1 MLITVDGA
9 DGVGKTTLAKRL
21 AKELGFE
28 YQSKPL
34 NAILKIKSKNSIK
47 YKIAWKVQGLIFNT
61 IDSDKLTANFLCST
75 LLSYKKK
82 FKNKNAVIDR
92 GLLSSA
98 VYNLNDKTVK
108 TFDKY
113 LKKGAALDLNIL
125 LTCSKQERIK
135 RLQKRND
142 SDKTDEKV
150 LKLDSTLTE
159 NYAKS
164 RNMNCIIIDTTNKN
178 EEQVFQ
184 EALQKVKQNKVFKSM
199 IKEDL
204 TF

>member
-1 MLITVDGA
+1 ME
-9 DGVGKTTLAKRL
+9 LAVT
-21 AKELGFE
+21 
-28 YQSKPL
+28 PL
-34 NAILKIKSKNSIK
+34 CI
-47 YKIAWKVQGLIFNT
+47 
-61 IDSDKLTANFLCST
+61 
-75 LLSYKKK
+75 
-82 FKNKNAVIDR
+82 